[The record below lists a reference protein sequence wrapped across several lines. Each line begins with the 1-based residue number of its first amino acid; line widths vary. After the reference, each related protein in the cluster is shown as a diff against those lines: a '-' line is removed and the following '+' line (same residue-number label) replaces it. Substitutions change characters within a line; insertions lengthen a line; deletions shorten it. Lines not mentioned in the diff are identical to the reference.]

1 MEGCDNVIMREY
13 DDEMMRQLANKKATD
28 TPIFF
33 ICASVAPYQL
43 ANHYINQSAN

>member
-1 MEGCDNVIMREY
+1 MRGLHNVIMREY
-13 DDEMMRQLANKKATD
+13 DDEMMRQLDNKKATD

-43 ANHYINQSAN
+43 ANHHINQSAS